1 MANPVNRTEL
11 LARVFA
17 ARAEIGNLFTSLD
30 PAQFVAPGIQGQWS
44 AKDIAAHVTWWDAWL
59 VGLLRQAAA
68 GQELSAGEWMDLD
81 ARNELIYQAHRDEPA
96 EQVLAEFARVGEELR
111 QAIEP
116 LSEEALYAMGRYS
129 GPGERGLARLIS
141 DNTFDHYGSHRRP
154 ILAWLAEASPDPLP
168 YYATQGPVTYP
179 RGLFW
184 MLDDLP
190 SDIPAL
196 VATLQ
201 GLLLH
206 PYWAG
211 AYGVTLTEARSQEPG
226 LRLVYRQLARL
237 RELDERPL
245 TEPRDLEHR
254 LVGNCRDHATLLA
267 AMLRHQGVPARARC
281 GFGAYFGP
289 GHYEDHWC
297 TEIWDAGRR
306 RWFLVDP
313 QLDALQRERLQI
325 AFDPLDVPRDQFIVA
340 GQAWGMCRRGEA
352 DPDAFGIFEMH
363 GLEFVRGNL
372 VRDLLA
378 LNKVEILPWDWGF
391 GPLGDEPPESLSEAD
406 RWAAL
411 TTAGDEAFVELR
423 ELFRHEAGGWVPQ
436 EWLRP

>member
-206 PYWAG
+206 PYTMRNENPFLPADFRTG
-211 AYGVTLTEARSQEPG
+211 TDPDAYGDV
-226 LRLVYRQLARL
+226 
-237 RELDERPL
+237 
-245 TEPRDLEHR
+245 
-254 LVGNCRDHATLLA
+254 
-267 AMLRHQGVPARARC
+267 
-281 GFGAYFGP
+281 FGAYRTYFATGID
-289 GHYEDHWC
+289 GVF
-297 TEIWDAGRR
+297 T
-306 RWFLVDP
+306 
-313 QLDALQRERLQI
+313 
-325 AFDPLDVPRDQFIVA
+325 DQ
-340 GQAWGMCRRGEA
+340 
-352 DPDAFGIFEMH
+352 PDTG
-363 GLEFVRGNL
+363 
-372 VRDLLA
+372 LLA
-378 LNKVEILPWDWGF
+378 RED
-391 GPLGDEPPESLSEAD
+391 
-406 RWAAL
+406 
-411 TTAGDEAFVELR
+411 FVND
-423 ELFRHEAGGWVPQ
+423 
-436 EWLRP
+436 